1 VFSIVIC
8 FVCMRKME
16 NNQKELRVK
25 FGIFFFFFLYIYIYF
40 FFFWLSLPLNCEG
53 LATP

>member
-25 FGIFFFFFLYIYIYF
+25 FGIFFFFYIYIYIKNMYNNF
-40 FFFWLSLPLNCEG
+40 IKHLFSVS
-53 LATP
+53 

>member
-25 FGIFFFFFLYIYIYF
+25 FGIFFFFFLYIYIYK
-40 FFFWLSLPLNCEG
+40 EHV
-53 LATP
+53 

>member
-25 FGIFFFFFLYIYIYF
+25 FGIFFFFFYIYIYIKNMYNNF
-40 FFFWLSLPLNCEG
+40 IKHLFSVS
-53 LATP
+53 